1 MERTAATGCVSK
13 EDSVRNKPFAVL
25 LFGVLVAVLL
35 CTVPALAQNETALPP
50 PPPDYVAGLKGEYFD
65 NLDFT
70 NLKLT
75 RTDPTVNFDWG
86 SGSPEPSIGPET
98 FSVRWTGQV
107 KANYSETYTF
117 YATGDDYVRLYV
129 NGQLVAE
136 KWATGLGTATG
147 TIALQAGQWNDIK
160 MEYGASLNNA
170 AAKLEYSST
179 SEPRKVIPQT
189 QLRSSSLGE
198 PPPPPDSAFKLEAE
212 TMSRPAGASV
222 VSQSDASDAQALR
235 FTQAGNATA
244 SVTLDQA
251 ADRIVVVAKA
261 PQGGSPD
268 LELKVNGVDQLG
280 NGVPVTSTAYADY
293 PVNKALGAGT
303 YNITIRTDA
312 GISPSTPLDV
322 DVGRFEDAGAPPPP
336 PPGGSSGTVTGE
348 LKKWHP
354 VTVSFTGP
362 SSSETASS
370 PNPFLHYRLQ
380 VAFTSPS
387 GKVIDVPGFYDGDGQ
402 GGSSGN
408 VWKVR
413 FNPDEAGTWSYKASF
428 RQGANVA
435 IDTSATAGAPTS
447 FDGASGNFDIAARD
461 ASAPGFLSQGEL
473 EYVGEHYLKFRDG
486 SYFLKGGADSPE
498 NWLGYAGFD
507 NTPTARHTFSP
518 HVQDWQSGDPVF
530 DTSSADGGKGFI
542 GALNYLSAQG
552 VNSIYFLPLNIGG
565 DGQDSSP
572 YVSVANW
579 AGSTANDNYH
589 FDVSKL
595 SQWDQ
600 AFAHAQKKGIMLHFV
615 LNEAEA
621 ANKLELDGATLGP
634 ERKLFYREM
643 VARFGYYNAL
653 QWNIAEEYDLNLNL
667 GSDTVKSFADY
678 IQSIDP
684 YDHPITVHQS
694 ADPDTTWTPFLGD
707 SRFSTTSFQYFNSYA
722 RYGAEV
728 EEWRQKSSSAGRPL
742 PIAMDELTPATTT
755 NSADMRKGV
764 LWPTYLSGG
773 NLEWYIGS
781 EDQSLEDFRRYAPLW
796 QDTNRARTLVQ
807 GNLPFWQ
814 MQPADGLLSGESTN
828 YGGGQVFA
836 KSGDTYAIY
845 LPNATSTGSLDL
857 SAAPGSFEKKW
868 FNPRSGSFEGTPQ
881 TVAGGTTLNLG
892 APPSTSSEDWVVLL
906 KLTSSNPPPSGC
918 PDGQYLAQYRNEV
931 KTFATTPVIER
942 CENAPINYNWGTG
955 SPGPGVNADNFTSR
969 WVGTF
974 NFEASGYKFDVTTND
989 GMRVYVDG
997 QILIDQWFD
1006 HLGSHAAT
1014 KTMSAGS
1021 HEIKVE
1027 QYEGIES
1034 AQASVAWS
1042 KVAP

>member
-1 MERTAATGCVSK
+1 MKSL
-13 EDSVRNKPFAVL
+13 AVIVVVAL
-25 LFGVLVAVLL
+25 LVAVTITSSMKAGAL
-35 CTVPALAQNETALPP
+35 TQTVSVPASSGDTEISSANATANRGSATTVTVDGDEPAGTGNDVYGLVKFPLTNVPAGVTVADVKLRLNITNSSTQAYSAFALKRAWVENQATWRIWKTGTKWQNAGAKGKNDTESTALFTITPNATGVQTYTLGSAARAKVQAWINDPTTNNGFILANSSNTDGFNFSSRETADSPALIVTYDDGTQSDTTPP
-50 PPPDYVAGLKGEYFD
+50 ETTIASGPSEGSTVTGSNVSFAFSSSEVGSSFQCSIDGALYASCTSSKSYTQLADGSHTFQVKATDAAGNTDATPAFRTWTVDTAAPNTTIDSKPAAL
-65 NLDFT
+65 T
-70 NLKLT
+70 NST
-75 RTDPTVNFDWG
+75 SASFGFSSNENG
-86 SGSPEPSIGPET
+86 SGFECKLDSGNFESCTSPQNYSNLSEGSHT
-98 FSVRWTGQV
+98 FSVRATDVAGNVDATLDSYSWTVDTNAAPDTTIDSGP
-107 KANYSETYTF
+107 S
-117 YATGDDYVRLYV
+117 
-129 NGQLVAE
+129 
-136 KWATGLGTATG
+136 G
-147 TIALQAGQWNDIK
+147 TI
-160 MEYGASLNNA
+160 
-170 AAKLEYSST
+170 T
-179 SEPRKVIPQT
+179 V
-189 QLRSSSLGE
+189 
-198 PPPPPDSAFKLEAE
+198 DSATFAFTSSE
-212 TMSRPAGASV
+212 AGATFECSLDGAAYSACTSPQSFTSLAVGQHTFSV
-222 VSQSDASDAQALR
+222 GAMDA
-235 FTQAGNATA
+235 AG
-244 SVTLDQA
+244 D
-251 ADRIVVVAKA
+251 
-261 PQGGSPD
+261 
-268 LELKVNGVDQLG
+268 
-280 NGVPVTSTAYADY
+280 
-293 PVNKALGAGT
+293 
-303 YNITIRTDA
+303 TDA
-312 GISPSTPLDV
+312 TPATRTWTV
-322 DVGRFEDAGAPPPP
+322 EAPPPP
-336 PPGGSSGTVTGE
+336 SDTVTGA
-348 LKKWHP
+348 LVKWQP
-354 VTVSFTGP
+354 VTITFTGP
-362 SSSETASS
+362 SSTETSSS
-370 PNPFLHYRLQ
+370 PNPFLDYRLQ
-380 VAFTSPS
+380 VTFTSPS
-387 GKVIDVPGFYDGDGQ
+387 GKSIEVPGFYDG
-402 GGSSGN
+402 GSN
-408 VWKVR
+408 WKVK
-413 FNPDEAGTWSYKASF
+413 FNPDESGTWSYRASF

-518 HVQDWQSGDPVF
+518 HVQDWQSGDPAF
-530 DTSSADGGKGFI
+530 NTSTADGGKGLI

-552 VNSIYFLPLNIGG
+552 VNSIYFLPMNIGG

-653 QWNIAEEYDLNLNL
+653 QWNISEEYDLNLNL

-684 YDHPITVHQS
+684 YDHPITVHQA
-694 ADPDTTWTPFLGD
+694 ADPDIAWTPFLGD

-722 RYGAEV
+722 TYGAEV

-796 QDTNRARTLVQ
+796 QDTNRARTFMQ
-807 GNLPFWQ
+807 ENLPFWQ

-836 KSGDTYAIY
+836 KNGDTYAVY
-845 LPNATSTGSLDL
+845 LPNATSSGSLDL
-857 SAAPGSFEKKW
+857 SGAPGSFEKKW
-868 FNPRSGSFEGTPQ
+868 FNPRSGSFEGTLQ

-906 KLTSSNPPPSGC
+906 K
-918 PDGQYLAQYRNEV
+918 
-931 KTFATTPVIER
+931 
-942 CENAPINYNWGTG
+942 
-955 SPGPGVNADNFTSR
+955 
-969 WVGTF
+969 
-974 NFEASGYKFDVTTND
+974 
-989 GMRVYVDG
+989 
-997 QILIDQWFD
+997 
-1006 HLGSHAAT
+1006 
-1014 KTMSAGS
+1014 
-1021 HEIKVE
+1021 
-1027 QYEGIES
+1027 
-1034 AQASVAWS
+1034 
-1042 KVAP
+1042 